1 MFRFEGGVIKKKKK
15 RVISLPLKELNMVVD
30 SVSFEKG
37 NLNIVL
43 DSDEVINLDK
53 IVEASHLINDILDK
67 EDFIKESYTLD
78 ISSKE
83 KGGN

>member
-1 MFRFEGGVIKKKKK
+1 MEEKVKKVIAK
-15 RVISLPLKELNMVVD
+15 PLEKLNMVVD
-30 SVSFEKG
+30 SISFEKG

-43 DSDEVINLDK
+43 DSDEIIDLNR

-67 EDFIKESYTLD
+67 EDFIKDEYMLD

>member
-1 MFRFEGGVIKKKKK
+1 MEGKIK
-15 RVISLPLKELNMVVD
+15 RVISEPLKGLNMVVD
-30 SVSFEKG
+30 SISFEKG

-43 DSDEVINLDK
+43 DSDEVIDLDR

-67 EDFIKESYTLD
+67 EDYIKESYTLD
-78 ISSKE
+78 VSSKE

>member
-1 MFRFEGGVIKKKKK
+1 MEERVKS
-15 RVISLPLKELNMVVD
+15 VISEPLKELNMVVD

-37 NLNIVL
+37 SLNIVL
-43 DSDEVINLDK
+43 DSDEVIDLDK

>member
-1 MFRFEGGVIKKKKK
+1 MKEKVK
-15 RVISLPLKELNMVVD
+15 RVISLPLKELNIVVD

>member
-1 MFRFEGGVIKKKKK
+1 MEEKVK

-43 DSDEVINLDK
+43 DSGEVINLDK

>member
-1 MFRFEGGVIKKKKK
+1 MEEKIRK
-15 RVISLPLKELNMVVD
+15 VISEPLEKLNMRVD
-30 SVSFEKG
+30 SISFEKN

-43 DSDEVINLDK
+43 DSDEVIDSNR
-53 IVEASHLINDILDK
+53 IVEASHLINDILD
-67 EDFIKESYTLD
+67 EHDFIKESYMLD

>member
-1 MFRFEGGVIKKKKK
+1 MEEKIKK
-15 RVISLPLKELNMVVD
+15 VISEPLQELNMRVD
-30 SVSFEKG
+30 SISFEKN

-43 DSDEVINLDK
+43 DSDEAIDTDR
-53 IVEASHLINDILDK
+53 IVKASHLINDILD
-67 EDFIKESYTLD
+67 EHDFIKESYMLD

>member
-1 MFRFEGGVIKKKKK
+1 MEEKVKKVIAK
-15 RVISLPLKELNMVVD
+15 PLEKLNMVVD
-30 SVSFEKG
+30 SISFEKG

-43 DSDEVINLDK
+43 DSDEVIDLNR

-67 EDFIKESYTLD
+67 EDFIKNEYMLD

>member
-1 MFRFEGGVIKKKKK
+1 MEERVKKVITK
-15 RVISLPLKELNMVVD
+15 PLEKLNMIVD
-30 SVSFEKG
+30 SISFEKG

-43 DSDEVINLDK
+43 DSDETIDLNR

-67 EDFIKESYTLD
+67 EDFIKDKYMLD

>member
-1 MFRFEGGVIKKKKK
+1 MEEKIKK
-15 RVISLPLKELNMVVD
+15 VISEPLQELNMRVD
-30 SVSFEKG
+30 SISFEKN

-43 DSDEVINLDK
+43 DSDEVIDSNR
-53 IVEASHLINDILDK
+53 IVKASHLINDILD
-67 EDFIKESYTLD
+67 EHDFIKESYMLD

>member
-1 MFRFEGGVIKKKKK
+1 MEEKVKKVIAK
-15 RVISLPLKELNMVVD
+15 PLENLNMVVD
-30 SVSFEKG
+30 SISFEKG

-43 DSDEVINLDK
+43 DSDEIIDLNR

-67 EDFIKESYTLD
+67 EDFIKEEYMLD

>member
-1 MFRFEGGVIKKKKK
+1 MEGRVKS
-15 RVISLPLKELNMVVD
+15 VISEPLKELNMVVD

-37 NLNIVL
+37 SLNIVL
-43 DSDEVINLDK
+43 DSDEVIDLDK

>member
-1 MFRFEGGVIKKKKK
+1 MEEKVK

>member
-1 MFRFEGGVIKKKKK
+1 MEGKVKKVIAE
-15 RVISLPLKELNMVVD
+15 PLKELNMVVD
-30 SVSFEKG
+30 SVSFEKDS
-37 NLNIVL
+37 LNIVL
-43 DSDEVINLDK
+43 DSDEVIDLDK

>member
-1 MFRFEGGVIKKKKK
+1 MEGRVKS
-15 RVISLPLKELNMVVD
+15 VISEPLKELNMVVD

-37 NLNIVL
+37 SLNIVL
-43 DSDEVINLDK
+43 DSDEVIDLDK

-83 KGGN
+83 KGGKKKENI

>member
-1 MFRFEGGVIKKKKK
+1 MQEKVK

>member
-1 MFRFEGGVIKKKKK
+1 MEERIKSCIEG
-15 RVISLPLKELNMVVD
+15 PLKDINMIVD
-30 SVSFEKG
+30 SINFNG
-37 NLNIVL
+37 NDLNIVL
-43 DSDEVINLDK
+43 DSDSVIDLDR

-67 EDFIKESYTLD
+67 EDFIKDSYMLD

>member
-1 MFRFEGGVIKKKKK
+1 MENKIRSVIEE
-15 RVISLPLKELNMVVD
+15 PLKKLNMVVD
-30 SVSFEKG
+30 SISFEKG

-43 DSDEVINLDK
+43 DSDETIDLDR
-53 IVEASHLINDILDK
+53 IVEASHLVNDILDK
-67 EDFIKESYTLD
+67 EDFIKDEYMLD

>member
-1 MFRFEGGVIKKKKK
+1 MKEKVK